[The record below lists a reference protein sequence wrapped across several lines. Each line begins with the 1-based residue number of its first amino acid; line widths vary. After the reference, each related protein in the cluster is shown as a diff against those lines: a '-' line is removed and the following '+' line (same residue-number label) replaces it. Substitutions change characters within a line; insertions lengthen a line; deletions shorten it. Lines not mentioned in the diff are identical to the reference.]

1 MRRGRTGLNGLT
13 NFFFYIFYNS
23 FKIYV
28 KQIRKTCA
36 VNIIIVNLYFKTALL
51 LYGGELP
58 GKARCPAMMRLHRAS
73 RLLSWQE
80 TYCQLETLIIRI
92 CLVVINSCKVSLCF
106 TNLNTCIEDIA
117 TKPSLP
123 ANVSW
128 EELSIQRLRPVNHK
142 ELVQSETLWRSILD
156 LYGQLCPGGVYSICM
171 DKNCMEKNVFKLASV
186 ARALDTCREYQLA

>member
-1 MRRGRTGLNGLT
+1 
-13 NFFFYIFYNS
+13 
-23 FKIYV
+23 
-28 KQIRKTCA
+28 
-36 VNIIIVNLYFKTALL
+36 
-51 LYGGELP
+51 
-58 GKARCPAMMRLHRAS
+58 MMRLHRAS

-171 DKNCMEKNVFKLASV
+171 DNYVPAAETNLDNMIIAQTAHSDYREFCRMAVLGLEDTPAGDQKLV
-186 ARALDTCREYQLA
+186 HEEFLGQLRRKPEQGWYKTGLPWKGDHPPLTQTRQTA